1 MMLLKVPLNLK
12 LVRQFGFLNELK
24 RLLFAGCCQRNLTD
38 RTSPHNFGNGQQKS
52 VQIL

>member
-24 RLLFAGCCQRNLTD
+24 GVVRET
-38 RTSPHNFGNGQQKS
+38 
-52 VQIL
+52 